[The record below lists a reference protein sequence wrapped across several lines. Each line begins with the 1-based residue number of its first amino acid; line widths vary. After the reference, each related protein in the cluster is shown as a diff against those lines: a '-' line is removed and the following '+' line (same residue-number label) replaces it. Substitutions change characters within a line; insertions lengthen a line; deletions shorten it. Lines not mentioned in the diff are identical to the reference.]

1 MNEIASSNP
10 SMDRVRAAFNRE
22 ASEGRLADAYLF
34 VGRSASALREFVF
47 DCARTLLG
55 AQGPLEQ
62 HRDFSLFDPE
72 QLGVAGLKVEHV
84 AHRREGVQCLETELR
99 YRPAT
104 GERRAV
110 VLLRADR
117 MNLDA
122 QGALLKTAEEPPPGT
137 TLLLTACTLAALTPA
152 LRSRCRLWRI
162 PPRDPQALDREA
174 AAAGISD
181 REWALLLAA
190 FGDAEAVLEFAS
202 EDRAWLLEEALPQL
216 LVWRD
221 GGAPSWMMAPQG
233 AKLADQ
239 RLRGTQMLAAALGL
253 LADGYAE
260 QPPEA
265 AAWRDF
271 WMGNLDRA
279 QAELSGQ
286 VTPATVFAALLASAQ
301 GVGLE

>member
-1 MNEIASSNP
+1 MSDSSP
-10 SMDRVRAAFNRE
+10 AVMERVRTAFNRE
-22 ASEGRLADAYLF
+22 SADDRLADAYLF

-47 DCARTLLG
+47 DCARTMLN
-55 AQGPLEQ
+55 AHGPLEQ
-62 HRDFSLFDPE
+62 HRDFSLFDPVE
-72 QLGVAGLKVEHV
+72 LGVAGLKVEHV
-84 AHRREGVQCLETELR
+84 AHRREGVKCVETELR
-99 YRPAT
+99 YRPAA

-137 TLLLTACTLAALTPA
+137 TLLLTACTLAALSPA

-162 PPRDPQALDREA
+162 PPRDPQTLDREA

-181 REWALLLAA
+181 AEWALLLAA
-190 FGDAEAVLEFAS
+190 FGDGEAVLEFAP

-216 LVWRD
+216 VAWRD

-239 RLRGTQMLAAALGL
+239 RSRGTQMLAAAIGL

-260 QPPEA
+260 LPPEA

-286 VTPATVFAALLASAQ
+286 ITPATVFAALMASAQ